1 MDTIPLTQRI
11 AAAVRQSLTDHA
23 QSESE
28 VALATSIRPDV
39 LRAKLAGELDFT
51 IGELSL
57 IAGTM
62 GLRGAD
68 LLPLT
73 TSETAG
79 QADA

>member
-1 MDTIPLTQRI
+1 MDTTPLTERI
-11 AAAVRQSLTDHA
+11 AAAVRQALTDHER
-23 QSESE
+23 SESE
-28 VALATSIRPDV
+28 TAHSTSMHPET

-73 TSETAG
+73 TSSTPGAT
-79 QADA
+79 DV